1 MKPLK
6 LLVVI
11 VTYNGRRWLDR
22 CLGSVRTWKPDGS
35 ALSAV
40 DLFVVDNAST
50 DGSADFVAS
59 EFPEAILVRND
70 RNLGFG
76 KANNIG
82 MRYALEKGYDY
93 VYLMNQDAWINEI
106 TLGRLVRY
114 AENDED
120 YGVLSPLQFR
130 ADGERLDRLFEKRF
144 RSTPDEVYDH
154 SVVEVPF
161 IMAAHWLLPR
171 RTLETVGLFDEIFT
185 HNGEDDNYCDRV
197 RYHGLSVGVA
207 SAFAVHDRED
217 RPLSKEAAIR
227 LNCLSGSLA
236 RLCNINRPLW
246 ERVCYVTFFTL
257 VKSLKYG
264 STLPW
269 KHYSDLIRMLPR
281 IREARSRMKHPDT
294 LS

>member
-22 CLGSVRTWKPDGS
+22 CLGSVHTWKPDGS

-185 HNGEDDNYCDRV
+185 HN
-197 RYHGLSVGVA
+197 VGVA
-207 SAFAVHDRED
+207 CEALQHQPPPVGALLLCDLFHPREVLEVWLD
-217 RPLSKEAAIR
+217 ASLEALFRPDPHAA
-227 LNCLSGSLA
+227 
-236 RLCNINRPLW
+236 
-246 ERVCYVTFFTL
+246 
-257 VKSLKYG
+257 
-264 STLPW
+264 
-269 KHYSDLIRMLPR
+269 
-281 IREARSRMKHPDT
+281 PDP
-294 LS
+294 